1 MPWDR
6 RSGGLGVSSLC
17 GSGAAQA
24 EELQSQPQP
33 PLGAAAAA
41 AQRARHGD
49 QYQREREPAA
59 DLRRKERRRKPI
71 AVEAGALAERA
82 NPGHRAAR
90 RRVLLI
96 LWSALLY
103 QMCSRFR
110 GGLILTSIWGL
121 YLLAVQ
127 SGAREASTDREKL
140 LDFRGLLCT
149 SEEKNIKHI
158 TRSPRLIITTHS
170 YFLSKLVG
178 KPNRVNCPDWL
189 GIDR

>member
-1 MPWDR
+1 MLRVFVQLDGELVGMWLAPVQP
-6 RSGGLGVSSLC
+6 RSATCGREVMVPCSMLSRLG
-17 GSGAAQA
+17 
-24 EELQSQPQP
+24 
-33 PLGAAAAA
+33 
-41 AQRARHGD
+41 
-49 QYQREREPAA
+49 
-59 DLRRKERRRKPI
+59 
-71 AVEAGALAERA
+71 
-82 NPGHRAAR
+82 
-90 RRVLLI
+90 
-96 LWSALLY
+96 
-103 QMCSRFR
+103 
-110 GGLILTSIWGL
+110 GL

-158 TRSPRLIITTHS
+158 ARLPRLIITTHS

>member
-59 DLRRKERRRKPI
+59 DLRRKERRRNPI

-90 RRVLLI
+90 RRVRT
-96 LWSALLY
+96 
-103 QMCSRFR
+103 QTHDR
-110 GGLILTSIWGL
+110 G
-121 YLLAVQ
+121 
-127 SGAREASTDREKL
+127 DP
-140 LDFRGLLCT
+140 
-149 SEEKNIKHI
+149 
-158 TRSPRLIITTHS
+158 RS
-170 YFLSKLVG
+170 
-178 KPNRVNCPDWL
+178 CA
-189 GIDR
+189 